1 MEIVPNAWPR
11 NALSNA
17 AKLIAEADGIILTA
31 GAGIG
36 VDSGLPDFRGNEG
49 FWKAYPALAKAGIGF
64 TTIASPRSFQR
75 SPRLA
80 WGFYGHRLAL
90 YRSIDPHKGFDVL
103 RNWGSKTRM
112 GTWIY
117 TSNVDGHFQ
126 KSGFSG
132 AVINECHGSIHHLQC
147 LEGWTPEV
155 WSADDF
161 IPEVDNETCQLLNN
175 FPNCPHCG
183 GLARPNIV
191 MFGDNG
197 WLPQRS
203 LAQRAN
209 QAAWLEHARA
219 TKARLVVI
227 EIGAGSVIASVRDFG
242 RRMCDEMVAHMIRIN
257 PREFQVEG
265 RGDVGIPARSL
276 SGINTIDAF
285 LMRQ

>member
-1 MEIVPNAWPR
+1 MDIAPSAWPR
-11 NALSNA
+11 NAVPHA
-17 AKLIAEADGIILTA
+17 AKLLGEADGIILTA

-64 TTIASPRSFQR
+64 TSIASPRSFQR

-103 RNWGSKTRM
+103 RHWGSKTRM

-132 AVINECHGSIHHLQC
+132 AMINECHGSIHHLQC
-147 LEGWTPEV
+147 LEGCTPEV

-161 IPEVDNETCQLLNN
+161 IPEVDNDTCQVLNDL
-175 FPNCPHCG
+175 PTCPHCG

-203 LAQRAN
+203 LPQRAN
-209 QAAWLEHARA
+209 QAAWLEHAKS

-227 EIGAGSVIASVRDFG
+227 EVGAGSVIASVRDFG
-242 RRMCDEMVAHMIRIN
+242 RRMCDEMGANMIRIN

-276 SGINTIDAF
+276 SGINAIDAF
-285 LMRQ
+285 LMRP